1 MTCVC
6 QHWVFYFDT
15 RWFLGLFEN
24 HWKPQHIHFK
34 KTSIHPI
41 NIAINW
47 VLTYANFLIFKHSH
61 DCPWLCHWKRLR
73 RDTTKIQGWFTPTLG
88 QWKWCC
94 FRISRVPSTSL
105 KSISKSPQKT
115 EKNPEK
121 SLQKSPPTKT
131 TPSQSHIFQP
141 SSPSHP
147 RHPHPH
153 HPRAPSPGSY
163 VRQRRDHPTQLRA
176 VHRGRHGAQDDAS
189 RGAAR
194 SALLQVLDLTKVGS
208 LE

>member
-47 VLTYANFLIFKHSH
+47 VLTYANFLIFKHNH

-115 EKNPEK
+115 WKITPKIAPNQNDTISKPHF
-121 SLQKSPPTKT
+121 STPIIPIPAPSSPP
-131 TPSQSHIFQP
+131 P
-141 SSPSHP
+141 SSPS
-147 RHPHPH
+147 
-153 HPRAPSPGSY
+153 PSPGSY

-176 VHRGRHGAQDDAS
+176 VHRGRHSAQDDAS

-194 SALLQVLDLTKVGS
+194 SALLQVLGRSDI
-208 LE
+208 